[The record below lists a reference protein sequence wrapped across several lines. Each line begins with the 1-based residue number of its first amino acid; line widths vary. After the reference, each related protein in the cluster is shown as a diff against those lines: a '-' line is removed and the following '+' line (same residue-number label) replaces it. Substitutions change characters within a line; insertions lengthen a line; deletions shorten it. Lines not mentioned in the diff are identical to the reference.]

1 MSASTMLSPEI
12 HGAHVA
18 GDHRPAKV
26 TRKRKPVVAEASKET
41 KKVSYYL
48 SKQAVKRLAVAATMS
63 DESSSALLEEI
74 IAESPSLRRWVVS
87 DRAKVADQATVEVSS
102 D

>member
-26 TRKRKPVVAEASKET
+26 TRKRKPVVAE
-41 KKVSYYL
+41 
-48 SKQAVKRLAVAATMS
+48 QAVKRLAVAATMS
-63 DESSSALLEEI
+63 DKSSSALLEEI